1 MAGDDDDDGNDDADD
16 DDAADADGTF
26 AFAVSGGASF
36 IRTLPPPS
44 PIRTL
49 PRGGASAGSSSPVH
63 ATLGAWGN

>member
-1 MAGDDDDDGNDDADD
+1 MAGDDDDDAADD
-16 DDAADADGTF
+16 DAGTDGTF

-36 IRTLPPPS
+36 IRTLPPPC